1 MEQPRVRERRR
12 ILIVNRPAQQRIIA
26 AVVLVPSAALAV
38 TSMVVAWFCRNL
50 VMEALAADVALP
62 SLTPLLVSVLGFCL
76 IGCFVIAYRGLR
88 FSHHVAGPAYR
99 ICKSL
104 ERLRAGDMDFQVKL
118 REGDYLGEIAE
129 EFNRYLEH
137 LRTQRVGA
145 IDATDL
151 TAPSGASPQGTAEA
165 VRPGPAA
172 NSPANTSIPAG
183 AR

>member
-1 MEQPRVRERRR
+1 MEEPRVRERRR

-26 AVVLVPSAALAV
+26 AVVLVPTAALAA
-38 TSMVVAWFCRNL
+38 TSVVVAWFCRNL
-50 VMEALAADVALP
+50 VMEALAADVVLP
-62 SLTPLLVSVLGFCL
+62 SLTPLLVAVLGFCL

-104 ERLRAGDMDFQVKL
+104 ERLRAGDIDFQVRL

-129 EFNRYLEH
+129 ELNRYLEH
-137 LRTQRVGA
+137 LRTQRVTA
-145 IDATDL
+145 VEATD
-151 TAPSGASPQGTAEA
+151 TTPP
-165 VRPGPAA
+165 PGEVA
-172 NSPANTSIPAG
+172 NSPAHTSIPAG